1 MKSTLK
7 FEREKGKT
15 MSLKPIQNKATRLC
29 GLGVVAKKVKLAS
42 RIGVSSRTLFSWFR
56 NEEFL
61 QQFEKYEVSTDDS
74 TI

>member
-1 MKSTLK
+1 
-7 FEREKGKT
+7 
-15 MSLKPIQNKATRLC
+15 MSLKPIQNNAARLC
-29 GLGVVAKKVKLAS
+29 GLGVVEKKVKLAS
-42 RIGVSSRTLFSWFR
+42 RISVSSRTLFSWLR